1 MQVTV
6 KLFARFRED
15 YGFQEK
21 VLTLPRA
28 AAAGE
33 VWRLAVEAAPPPN
46 ILCAV
51 NHAYAALDAEVGDG
65 DEVGFFPP
73 VNGG

>member
-6 KLFARFRED
+6 KLFASLREE

-21 VLTLPRA
+21 TLELEGALTAQDVWQRA
-28 AAAGE
+28 
-33 VWRLAVEAAPPPN
+33 VAVDPPAN
-46 ILCAV
+46 LLCAI
-51 NHAYAALDAEVGDG
+51 NHGYADIGASVSDG